1 MYTVSD
7 LNEIGTAEDLI
18 LATKMQDF
26 YDDVSVPSDF
36 PAEQFDE

>member
-7 LNEIGTAEDLI
+7 LAELGTAEDLI
-18 LATKMQDF
+18 LSIKVEEQD
-26 YDDVSVPSDF
+26 DDQTLPSAF

>member
-7 LNEIGTAEDLI
+7 LAEIGTAEDLI
-18 LATKMQDF
+18 LAVKIEEEE
-26 YDDVSVPSDF
+26 DDQTLPSAF

>member
-7 LNEIGTAEDLI
+7 LTEIGTAEELI
-18 LATKMQDF
+18 LSVKIEREADDATL
-26 YDDVSVPSDF
+26 PSDF